1 MFKFSNYTLNKYTL
15 NTLNTLNKYKITYR
29 YKIT

>member
-15 NTLNTLNKYKITYR
+15 NTLNKYKITYR